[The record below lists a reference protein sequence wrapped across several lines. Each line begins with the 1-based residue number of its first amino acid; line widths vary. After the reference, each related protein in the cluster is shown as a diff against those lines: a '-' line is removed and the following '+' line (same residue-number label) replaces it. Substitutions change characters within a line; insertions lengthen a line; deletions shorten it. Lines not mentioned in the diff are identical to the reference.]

1 MKGHGKQGKS
11 KKYFRADLVDVLA
24 SMMGIETE
32 RAVLTV
38 LRHAGG
44 WAVEHDGEHFGH
56 SPDKEVA
63 KASAHKRAREIAT
76 GGRGAQVL
84 VYGEHG
90 YFGG

>member
-1 MKGHGKQGKS
+1 M
-11 KKYFRADLVDVLA
+11 R
-24 SMMGIETE
+24 IELE

-44 WAVEHDGEHFGH
+44 WAVKYDGEHFGH

-76 GGRGAQVL
+76 GGKGAQVL
-84 VYGEHG
+84 VHGEQG
-90 YFGG
+90 FFGG